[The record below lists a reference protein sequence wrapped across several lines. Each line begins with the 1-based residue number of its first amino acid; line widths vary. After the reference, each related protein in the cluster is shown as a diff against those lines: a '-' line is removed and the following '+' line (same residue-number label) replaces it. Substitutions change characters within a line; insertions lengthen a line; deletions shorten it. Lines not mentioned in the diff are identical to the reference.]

1 MEDAKAPHAI
11 LYRKD
16 LKKLFVVE
24 GDASAV
30 RVYDS
35 DTYKPLGEIKVSIDA
50 DSIAYDSTTHYLY
63 VVNGGREAHTPYCLI
78 SVIDTNTS
86 KKLRDIKIDS
96 NHVEAI
102 VLETATST
110 LFNSSTPI
118 TTPCWGGSKEAFAQ
132 KPAFSFRNSI
142 ATIWPC
148 HITKA
153 RTPKCGCTIYSR
165 RRSSTPV
172 MLRRKFAKASL
183 GAIASSPFFHS
194 AKGAPLPARDD
205 FPQVHGLTNYVGKFV
220 VETRY
225 EDVPREV
232 IELGKKSI
240 LDGLGLALAGSR
252 AQTGAIC
259 RRYLEHL
266 GGCGG
271 KATVVGSG
279 LKTSPRFAAWTN
291 GISIHADDFDD
302 TQLSA
307 AKDRVY
313 GLLVH
318 PTVPVL
324 PAILALSAQRNISG
338 KEFMLAYHLGV
349 EVECK
354 IAEAISPRHYQDG
367 FHSTGTCGALGSAAA
382 CAKLLRFD
390 QSKVQNA
397 LGLAASQSGGLRE
410 NFGTM
415 TKPFQAGHAAE
426 SGVVSANLVALGW
439 TAAEQIL
446 EADRGFFHAFGGSYD
461 PSALMNRLGKPWT
474 FASPGI
480 SLKPY
485 PSGSLTHPAM
495 TELMRLIEANNIQA
509 DQVEKVDCG
518 ANHNVTTTLLHR
530 SSNTGL
536 EAKFIMT
543 FCLAILLLERKAGL
557 GEFSD
562 KVVQRADVQEMIWK
576 INFYVDP
583 QAESAGF
590 DKMMSILK
598 IHLRDGRVI
607 TGRADFA
614 KGSPANPMSFDEAAT
629 KFRGCAE
636 YANWPKVKTE
646 KIIAFVKTLDSASD
660 ISALS
665 RLLSAEK
672 G

>member
-1 MEDAKAPHAI
+1 MGTTILAGSAGRARGVPGSEFPRAP
-11 LYRKD
+11 
-16 LKKLFVVE
+16 
-24 GDASAV
+24 
-30 RVYDS
+30 
-35 DTYKPLGEIKVSIDA
+35 
-50 DSIAYDSTTHYLY
+50 
-63 VVNGGREAHTPYCLI
+63 
-78 SVIDTNTS
+78 
-86 KKLRDIKIDS
+86 
-96 NHVEAI
+96 
-102 VLETATST
+102 
-110 LFNSSTPI
+110 
-118 TTPCWGGSKEAFAQ
+118 
-132 KPAFSFRNSI
+132 
-142 ATIWPC
+142 
-148 HITKA
+148 
-153 RTPKCGCTIYSR
+153 
-165 RRSSTPV
+165 
-172 MLRRKFAKASL
+172 
-183 GAIASSPFFHS
+183 
-194 AKGAPLPARDD
+194 
-205 FPQVHGLTNYVGKFV
+205 GLTEYVGKFV
-220 VETRY
+220 AATRY
-225 EDVPREV
+225 EDIPEGV

-252 AQTGAIC
+252 AQTGSIC
-259 RRYLEHL
+259 REYLGQL
-266 GGCGG
+266 GICDV
-271 KATVVGSG
+271 KSSIIGSSI
-279 LKTSPRFAAWTN
+279 KTSPRFAAFVN
-291 GISIHADDFDD
+291 GVSIHADDFDD

-318 PTVPVL
+318 PTAPVL
-324 PAILALSAQRNISG
+324 PAVLAVTEGRAISG

-367 FHSTGTCGALGSAAA
+367 FHSTGTCGPFGSAAA
-382 CAKLLRFD
+382 CAKLLQFD
-390 QSKVQNA
+390 LSKIQNTF
-397 LGLAASQSGGLRE
+397 GLAASQSGGLRE

-415 TKPFQAGHAAE
+415 TKPFQAGRAAE
-426 SGVVSANLVALGW
+426 SGLESTELVALGW
-439 TAAEQIL
+439 SAAEQIL

-461 PSALMNRLGKPWT
+461 PAAIIGRLGKPWT
-474 FASPGI
+474 FVSPGI

-495 TELMRLIEANNIQA
+495 TELARLIETNNIQA
-509 DQVEKVDCG
+509 TQVEKIDCG
-518 ANHNVTTTLLHR
+518 ANHNMTTTLLHHQPK
-530 SSNTGL
+530 TGL
-536 EAKFIMT
+536 EAKFSME

-562 KVVQRADVQEMIWK
+562 KVVQRADVQEMIRK